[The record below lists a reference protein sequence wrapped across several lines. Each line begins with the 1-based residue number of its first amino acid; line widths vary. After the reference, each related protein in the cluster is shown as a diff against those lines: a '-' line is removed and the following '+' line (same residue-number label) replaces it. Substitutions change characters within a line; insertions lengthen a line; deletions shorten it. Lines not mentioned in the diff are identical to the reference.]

1 MSDRRGRRRA
11 VAVGAVVALA
21 YLALSALSGSLSPL
35 ARRPLLDGFGALP
48 AYRWVTP
55 PPQHAAGNLHP
66 DSGQFV
72 VALDPQTG
80 VEASVYYTKDN
91 QITVAFQNGAIGPG
105 TGQDSV
111 VLTFTPRDP
120 AGFGTP
126 PAGTTIVGNVAEI
139 QGTFRPNGDPVTGLQ
154 IPAQVVLFYPAPATT
169 FGFNHVT
176 LRSPDG
182 KNWTALPSTDSRGQQ
197 LVSANTESLGYF
209 AVGQTPNTT
218 GGSSGGGIPIGTI
231 LIYVVVGGL
240 ATFVLLQILRIE
252 LRRRRRAR

>member
-11 VAVGAVVALA
+11 VVVGAVVAVA
-21 YLALSALSGSLSPL
+21 YLGLSALSGSLSPL
-35 ARRPLLDGFGALP
+35 ARRPLLDGFGNLP

-55 PPQHAAGNLHP
+55 PPGHATGNSQP
-66 DSGQFV
+66 DSGRFV
-72 VALDPQTG
+72 VTLDPQTG

-91 QITVAFQNGAIGPG
+91 QITMAFQNGAIGPG

-111 VLTFTPRDP
+111 VLTFTPLDP
-120 AGFGTP
+120 AGSAKP
-126 PAGTTIVGNVAEI
+126 RAGTTIVGNVARI
-139 QGTFRPNGDPVTGLQ
+139 QGTIRPNGNPVTGLQ

-169 FGFNHVT
+169 FGFNHVI

-182 KNWTALPSTDSRGQQ
+182 KNWTALRSTDSRGQQ
-197 LVSANTESLGYF
+197 LVSANSESLGYF

-231 LIYVVVGGL
+231 LIYVAVGGL
-240 ATFVLLQILRIE
+240 AAFVLLQILRIE